1 MKSKMMS
8 VAVLALLAS
17 GLAAAVM
24 VDTFDSY
31 TTGTMNTVANPPWK
45 EAFNVGP
52 AAATIGQETG
62 GNQYLA
68 ITAAT
73 GNTLTDPTN
82 AVYRSIPAITNANTA
97 TTLFL
102 RFRAETATTNS
113 SFGLSKLTVPT
124 LGFGDFQVQM
134 RVVATAGVD
143 NFSVRNG
150 TGFTANTPVTVGTW
164 YNVWA
169 VINQSTDKFD
179 VYMTTGSADAT
190 AANLIYANN
199 GFRTA
204 APTED
209 LVTFLGV
216 SQGSKLLPNTNAL
229 DLDSIAITDGVNLTV
244 PEPASMLLL
253 ALGGL
258 VLNYRK
264 R

>member
-1 MKSKMMS
+1 
-8 VAVLALLAS
+8 
-17 GLAAAVM
+17 
-24 VDTFDSY
+24 
-31 TTGTMNTVANPPWK
+31 MNTVANPPWK
-45 EAFNVGP
+45 EAFNAGP
-52 AAATIGQETG
+52 ATATIGQETG

-68 ITAAT
+68 ITASP
-73 GNTLTDPTN
+73 GNTLTDPAN
-82 AVYRSIPAITNANTA
+82 AVYRSIPAIANANTA

-102 RFRAETATTNS
+102 RFRAETATANS
-113 SFGLSKLTVPT
+113 SFGVSKLAVPT

-150 TGFTANTPVTVGTW
+150 GGFTANTPVTIGTW

-179 VYMTTGSADAT
+179 VYMTTGYADAT
-190 AANLIYANN
+190 AANLLYANN
-199 GFRTA
+199 SFRTA

-209 LVTFLGV
+209 LVTFLGL
-216 SQGSKLLPNTNAL
+216 SQGSKSSPNTNAL
-229 DLDSIAITDGVNLTV
+229 DLDSIAITDGVNLTI

-253 ALGGL
+253 GLGGL
-258 VLNYRK
+258 VMSFRK